1 MAQKWLYEPDEID
14 IRILSKLQEEC
25 NVSVRKLAKCLGIP
39 TSTVQRR
46 IANLNDK
53 GIIQGCHAVI
63 NKEYL
68 GYSSLFSFVNVTT
81 GFIKDEAGYIEKFA
95 EVDIRERYK
104 VEPDFHFIVDS
115 ETGLKAN
122 PWEFVLDVFSSLT
135 PKAYGEDIAAVQ
147 IIYALHGRVDI
158 LLKVVGTDQKI
169 LGRYIEDKVS
179 IIPGIT
185 GVESLTVFDVR
196 KDEIRLPFR
205 IDLAVGE

>member
-1 MAQKWLYEPDEID
+1 MAQKRLYEPDEID

-25 NVSVRKLAKCLGIP
+25 NVSIRKLAKCLGIP

-53 GIIQGCHAVI
+53 GIIQGCRAII

-95 EVDIRERYK
+95 EEEITAKYR
-104 VEPDFHFIVDS
+104 VEPDFRFIVDA

-135 PKAYGEDIAAVQ
+135 PKAYGEDIAGVQ

-185 GVESLTVFDVR
+185 GVESLTVFNVR

-205 IDLAVGE
+205 IDLEEEG